1 MSTTFGIKINPELTG
16 YAEKTWKKGFSYW
29 MEEEDQYDNSIY
41 KIAHRFYG
49 GKKYGA
55 IMYFTC
61 PIAHLLPLNTPVIA
75 IDNTSQGIE
84 TIGDILEH
92 IKNQK
97 EYPEELL
104 KT

>member
-1 MSTTFGIKINPELTG
+1 
-16 YAEKTWKKGFSYW
+16 
-29 MEEEDQYDNSIY
+29 
-41 KIAHRFYG
+41 
-49 GKKYGA
+49 
-55 IMYFTC
+55 MYFTC